1 VALPRFEL
9 AIYHYLVANRASS
22 SEIADSQRE
31 CLGSLVANEN
41 RSELKD
47 EDLAHVL
54 GYLNFSSGKSD
65 PKSLAALNR
74 LYGWALAGAP
84 KQYSPYAGL
93 PAWLTIQQWL
103 QDRLGKLRDEKE
115 IFRES
120 DQASQVLQIVWLYL
134 LPDYLDFHSD
144 LLFHQEPEGLFN
156 GLLLGRAIECVLQ
169 QGGPWDEI
177 DRIVPKAID
186 ALNDY
191 VGFRPVAVLEG
202 RRLEPYAHE
211 WLRPI
216 PLYIRDVGVA
226 FGPYHDLIQRT
237 LEILRST
244 SQEILRDAQFEPLHL
259 DELALDPRAYDFDHP
274 VNKRPNYY
282 FGQWDPNLMD
292 QDANFRR
299 FVLQQVTVDALLAR
313 VSQEKELSQDE
324 TLTEAAAVLAGTMLM
339 ASGIS
344 GGRANSI
351 PSTTTLVTLLSQIA
365 IYRDSFYEDFLV
377 KLEGP
382 HAERLQAEAAIRRQ
396 PLGGARQQLNT
407 NLARL
412 RASQVEHV
420 QLARIFARMG
430 SATAAKEESDDV
442 QVPSARILC
451 RVDCLLTV
459 GNQLLRRNEL
469 EKAGAIPE
477 QIFDLIQ
484 RGIQCGALVDPWNIL
499 GFAGNFPRFVG
510 SDSTVADERVDELV
524 QIMEQTLGFLSRL
537 WREAAATNQDQ
548 LSKKT
553 EERFRWISEWWRK
566 YAAHQVSDVGA
577 TDPQDSLESSQLVAR
592 ALRLWHQG
600 GAAAGDLKFWA
611 PHADMF
617 DSPKAYALVIEALLD
632 RRDFVGGM
640 ALLVHWLSQAAR
652 VGLQSGNTSYSD
664 LARMW
669 LEQLFEVRKTADSI
683 TPAIDAKAKGS
694 SAAMQAS
701 SEEKQKDAPDLDSN
715 PSTEFVWSMVEKFFD
730 YLEANGETFWSVP
743 EFALSQG
750 KRKKKRPDAD
760 GGLQAAGDSNEVGN
774 TANENDETDSEE
786 ALFGAAYE
794 GVTYLDSTDDGVDGP
809 IFEEGQG
816 TAEELVAESKRLGEH
831 LTFLAALAQMWKL
844 VAQSTRTLNS
854 TAKGSTTESS
864 TDGASSAE
872 IARRTRVVAALRR
885 WSEQCLVNRN
895 SLVDLLDQIQ
905 AYKIP
910 KGGTDTDSMA
920 RYDRQRV
927 IKESL
932 MERILAAAV
941 ETADA
946 GRMLIGGVLAHTEDR
961 ASCQPLLD
969 GLPKDEVLTVELF
982 GDLMAA
988 RRSRVEEAFSD
999 FLSVLRDQK
1008 LLYVSLARG
1017 GQPRDILNARVRR
1030 RALTHLLTWL
1040 PRQGF
1045 FYQSCRLV
1053 DTARHMEH
1061 HNPVGHGAVTEFD
1074 DLFQIAFKSMV
1085 RCLVRNA
1092 YQWQADKPKSER
1104 RKARKNE
1111 SPIQPEW
1118 STFELDRLVD
1128 QNPPEPDS
1136 DALVPLME
1144 QLTEV
1149 LLGSW
1154 LSHSRTLR
1162 LSILET
1168 IDGSGTWKQL
1178 SQFIQKYGKG
1188 LFTQGFL
1195 KLSHVRA
1202 ILHQGVPNYLEQAIK
1217 NQDSEEVRPLL
1228 EAIENGEITI
1238 DEAQRWLAVV
1248 FEAII
1253 DHYAEY
1259 KDYNSTTTQSD
1270 RGEMLYMLLDF
1281 LRLRV
1286 RYDRVCWNLK
1296 PVFWAHEVL
1305 VHTGCQSSAQQWR
1318 RALADRVAR
1327 ESDMYLE
1334 KLTKLQEL
1342 YAMKMP
1348 TVADRLNER
1357 FVKPMTI
1364 DRMRALIRPA
1374 MRQLRASDKEESRA
1388 FELLVQEAHLMMRE
1402 PTGVGLDIPAWLL
1415 MLEEE
1420 VERVVHNN
1428 RNVPQIQRLEETVPV
1443 IPVSV
1448 QQLRDQFNAAMSQN
1462 RSLKGPE
1469 S

>member
-1 VALPRFEL
+1 MAKEHRNV
-9 AIYHYLVANRASS
+9 
-22 SEIADSQRE
+22 
-31 CLGSLVANEN
+31 G
-41 RSELKD
+41 KD
-47 EDLAHVL
+47 EDLVHVL

-65 PKSLAALNR
+65 TKTQAALNR
-74 LYGWALAGAP
+74 LYGWALASGSP
-84 KQYSPYAGL
+84 KQFSPYAGL
-93 PAWLTIQQWL
+93 PPWLTIQQWL

-156 GLLLGRAIECVLQ
+156 GLFLGRAIECVLQ
-169 QGGPWDEI
+169 QGAPWDEI
-177 DRIVPKAID
+177 DRIVPKAIEE
-186 ALNDY
+186 LNDY
-191 VGFRPVAVLEG
+191 VGYRPVAVLEG
-202 RRLEPYAHE
+202 RRLEPYSHE

-226 FGPYHDLIQRT
+226 FGPYHEIIDRALH
-237 LEILRST
+237 ILRNT
-244 SQEILRDAQFEPLHL
+244 SPDILREAQFEPNHL

-292 QDANFRR
+292 QDTNFRR

-313 VSQEKELSQDE
+313 VIQEKELPQEE

-344 GGRANSI
+344 GGRANAFS
-351 PSTTTLVTLLSQIA
+351 SNTTLVNLLSQIA
-365 IYRDSFYEDFLV
+365 KYRDSFYTEFLE
-377 KLEGP
+377 KQTGT
-382 HAERLQAEAAIRRQ
+382 HAERLKHEASIRRQ

-430 SATAAKEESDDV
+430 SANAAKEESDDV

-451 RVDCLLTV
+451 RIDCLLTI

-469 EKAGAIPE
+469 EKAGDIPD

-484 RGIQCGALVDPWNIL
+484 RGIECGALVDPWNIL
-499 GFAGNFPRFVG
+499 GFAGNFPRFIG
-510 SDSTVADERVDELV
+510 TDATVLDERVDELV

-537 WREAAATNQDQ
+537 WREAAATSQES
-548 LSKKT
+548 LCVRT
-553 EERFRWISEWWRK
+553 EQRFRWISDWWRK
-566 YAAHQVSDVGA
+566 YAAHQVSDVSA
-577 TDPQDSLESSQLVAR
+577 TDPQDALESSQLVAT
-592 ALRLWHQG
+592 ALKLWHQG

-640 ALLVHWLSQAAR
+640 ALLVHWLSQATR

-669 LEQLFEVRKTADSI
+669 LEQLFEFSSDGFESGVAENDSI
-683 TPAIDAKAKGS
+683 DC
-694 SAAMQAS
+694 
-701 SEEKQKDAPDLDSN
+701 EKQKDTPK
-715 PSTEFVWSMVEKFFD
+715 STEFIWSLVEKFFD

-743 EFALSQG
+743 EFRLA
-750 KRKKKRPDAD
+750 KPTKPKKKSDP
-760 GGLQAAGDSNEVGN
+760 SNEM
-774 TANENDETDSEE
+774 TAGANAGESDPALADEEE
-786 ALFGAAYE
+786 SLFGAAYE
-794 GVTYLDSTDDGVDGP
+794 GVTYLDSTDDGVDAP
-809 IFEEGQG
+809 IYEENDGNSD
-816 TAEELVAESKRLGEH
+816 ELIHESKRLGEH

-844 VAQSTRTLNS
+844 VAQSTRNLDS
-854 TAKGSTTESS
+854 LPKSDSEKSDPATAEFARKSS
-864 TDGASSAE
+864 
-872 IARRTRVVAALRR
+872 VVAALRR

-895 SLVDLLDQIQ
+895 DLVALLDQIQ
-905 AYKIP
+905 AFKLS

-946 GRMLIGGVLAHTEDR
+946 GRMLIGAILAHTDDR
-961 ASCQPLLD
+961 ASCQSMLAD
-969 GLPKDEVLTVELF
+969 LPRDEVLVVELF

-988 RRSRVEEAFSD
+988 RRSRVEEAFPD
-999 FLSVLRDQK
+999 LIAVLRDQK

-1017 GQPRDILNARVRR
+1017 GQPRDILTARVRR

-1092 YQWQADKPKSER
+1092 YQWQMDQPASPASEKRRSKKSEVAY
-1104 RKARKNE
+1104 K
-1111 SPIQPEW
+1111 PEW
-1118 STFELDRLVD
+1118 SSLELDRLVD
-1128 QNPPEPDS
+1128 LNPREPDS
-1136 DALVPLME
+1136 NALVPLLE

-1154 LSHSRTLR
+1154 LAHSRTLR
-1162 LSILET
+1162 LSVLET
-1168 IDGSGTWKQL
+1168 IDGTGTWNQL
-1178 SQFIQKYGKG
+1178 SQFIQKYGRG

-1195 KLSHVRA
+1195 KLSNVRA
-1202 ILHQGVPNYLEQAIK
+1202 ILHQGVGNYLEQALK
-1217 NQDSEEVRPLL
+1217 NQDSEEVQPLL
-1228 EAIENGEITI
+1228 EAIECGQTSLE
-1238 DEAQRWLAVV
+1238 EAQRWLSVV

-1253 DHYAEY
+1253 DHFAEY

-1305 VHTGCQSSAQQWR
+1305 VHTGCQASAQQWR
-1318 RALADRVAR
+1318 RALAERVAR
-1327 ESDMYLE
+1327 ESDQYLE

-1374 MRQLRASDKEESRA
+1374 MRQLRASIHEESRA
-1388 FELLVQEAHLMMRE
+1388 FDLLVQESHLMMRE
-1402 PTGVGLDIPAWLL
+1402 PTGVGLDVPAWLL

-1420 VERVVHNN
+1420 VDRVLHNN
-1428 RNVPQIQRLEETVPV
+1428 RNMPQVQRLEKAVPV
-1443 IPVSV
+1443 VPVTHE
-1448 QQLRDQFNAAMSQN
+1448 QLVEQFAAAMNQN
-1462 RSLKGPE
+1462 RGIKGPD
-1469 S
+1469 SPQPPTAD

>member
-1 VALPRFEL
+1 M
-9 AIYHYLVANRASS
+9 
-22 SEIADSQRE
+22 
-31 CLGSLVANEN
+31 ANEI
-41 RSELKD
+41 RTDGRD
-47 EDLAHVL
+47 EDLVHVL

-65 PKSLAALNR
+65 PKSLKALNR
-74 LYGWALAGAP
+74 LYGLALAGAP
-84 KQYSPYAGL
+84 GQYSPFAGL

-120 DQASQVLQIVWLYL
+120 DQASQVLQIVWLNL

-169 QGGPWDEI
+169 QGAPWDEV

-186 ALNDY
+186 QLNDY

-202 RRLEPYAHE
+202 RRLEPYSHE

-226 FGPYHDLIQRT
+226 FGPYCEIIT
-237 LEILRST
+237 KALEILRNT
-244 SQEILRDAQFEPLHL
+244 SSHILRDAQFDPNNL
-259 DELALDPRAYDFDHP
+259 DELALDARAYDFDHP

-282 FGQWDPNLMD
+282 FGQWDPHLMD
-292 QDANFRR
+292 QSGSYRR
-299 FVLQQVTVDALLAR
+299 FVLQQVTVDALLDR
-313 VSQEKELSQDE
+313 VAKEKDLPREE
-324 TLTEAAAVLAGTMLM
+324 VLTEAAVVLAGTMLM

-344 GGRANSI
+344 GGSANSFS
-351 PSTTTLVTLLSQIA
+351 STTTLVNLLSQIA
-365 IYRDSFYEDFLV
+365 LYRDSFYTEFLNGIV
-377 KLEGP
+377 GP
-382 HAERLQAEAAIRRQ
+382 HADRLRNEADIRRQ

-407 NLARL
+407 TLARL

-430 SATAAKEESDDV
+430 SANAAKEEADDV

-451 RVDCLLTV
+451 RIDCLLTI
-459 GNQLLRRNEL
+459 GNQQLRRGEL
-469 EKAGAIPE
+469 VKAGEVPD

-484 RGIQCGALVDPWNIL
+484 RGVQCGALVDPWNIL
-499 GFAGNFPRFVG
+499 GFAGNFPRFIG
-510 SDSTVADERVDELV
+510 TDSTVVDERVEELV
-524 QIMEQTLGFLSRL
+524 QIMEQTFGFLSRL
-537 WREAAATNQDQ
+537 WREAAATNQEE
-548 LSKKT
+548 LAKKT
-553 EERFRWISEWWRK
+553 EKRFQTISDWWRK
-566 YAAHQVSDVGA
+566 FAAHQVSDVAA
-577 TDPQDSLESSQLVAR
+577 TDSQEALESSQLVAR

-611 PHADMF
+611 PHADLF

-640 ALLVHWLSQAAR
+640 ALLVHWLSQANR

-664 LARMW
+664 LARIW
-669 LEQLFEVRKTADSI
+669 LEQLFEY
-683 TPAIDAKAKGS
+683 
-694 SAAMQAS
+694 S
-701 SEEKQKDAPDLDSN
+701 SEPESLAHPSKATNTEKQVDTPKSAD
-715 PSTEFVWSMVEKFFD
+715 FVWSMVEKFFD
-730 YLEANGETFWSVP
+730 YLEANGESFWAVP
-743 EFALSQG
+743 QFSLSKPGKPKRRPDTNSELESAGSQRDEEFA
-750 KRKKKRPDAD
+750 D
-760 GGLQAAGDSNEVGN
+760 DS
-774 TANENDETDSEE
+774 DESTDKAS
-786 ALFGAAYE
+786 LFDAAYE
-794 GVTYLDSTDDGVDGP
+794 DVTYSDSTDDGVEGP
-809 IFEEGQG
+809 VYEQDEG
-816 TAEELVAESKRLGEH
+816 TSEELVAESKRLGEH

-844 VAQSTRTLNS
+844 VSQSTQTL
-854 TAKGSTTESS
+854 ESEQKQHPS
-864 TDGASSAE
+864 EMAAVDV
-872 IARRTRVVAALRR
+872 ARRARVVAALRR
-885 WSEQCLVNRN
+885 WSEQCLLNRN
-895 SLVDLLDQIQ
+895 ELVVLLDQIQ
-905 AYKIP
+905 SFKVAR
-910 KGGTDTDSMA
+910 GGTDTDSMA

-946 GRMLIGGVLAHTEDR
+946 GRMLIGASLAHSDDL
-961 ASCQPLLD
+961 ASCQPLLE

-982 GDLMAA
+982 GDLMAG
-988 RRSRVEEAFSD
+988 RRSRVEETFPAF
-999 FLSVLRDQK
+999 VAELREQK
-1008 LLYVSLARG
+1008 LLYVSLTRG
-1017 GQPRDILNARVRR
+1017 GQPLDILNARVRR

-1045 FYQSCRLV
+1045 FYQACRLV

-1092 YQWQADKPKSER
+1092 YQWQAENPGKPSTEKRRSKKSEV
-1104 RKARKNE
+1104 
-1111 SPIQPEW
+1111 QPEW
-1118 STFELDRLVD
+1118 SKLELDRLVD
-1128 QNPPEPDS
+1128 QNPPEPNNDQ
-1136 DALVPLME
+1136 LVPLLE
-1144 QLTEV
+1144 QLTEI

-1162 LSILET
+1162 LSVLET

-1188 LFTQGFL
+1188 IFTQGFL
-1195 KLSHVRA
+1195 KLSNVRA
-1202 ILHQGVPNYLEQAIK
+1202 ILHQGVGNYLEHAIQ

-1228 EAIENGEITI
+1228 EAIESGEIPME
-1238 DEAQRWLAVV
+1238 EAQRWLSVV

-1270 RGEMLYMLLDF
+1270 RGEMLFMLLDF

-1305 VHTGCQSSAQQWR
+1305 VHSGCQNSAQQWR
-1318 RALADRVAR
+1318 RALAERVSK
-1327 ESDMYLE
+1327 ESDQYLE
-1334 KLTKLQEL
+1334 KLAKLQQQ

-1374 MRQLRASDKEESRA
+1374 MRQLRASDNEDSRA
-1388 FELLVQEAHLMMRE
+1388 FELLIQESHLMMRE

-1420 VERVVHNN
+1420 VDRVLHNN
-1428 RNVPQIQRLEETVPV
+1428 RNAPQVQRLERAVPA
-1443 IPVSV
+1443 IPITF
-1448 QQLRDQFNAAMSQN
+1448 QQLQDQFNAAMGQN
-1462 RSLKGPE
+1462 RGLNGPTE
-1469 S
+1469 PT

>member
-1 VALPRFEL
+1 M
-9 AIYHYLVANRASS
+9 
-22 SEIADSQRE
+22 
-31 CLGSLVANEN
+31 ANEN
-41 RSELKD
+41 RTDGRD
-47 EDLAHVL
+47 EDLVHVL

-74 LYGWALAGAP
+74 LYGLALAGTP
-84 KQYSPYAGL
+84 GQYSPYAGL
-93 PAWLTIQQWL
+93 PPWLTIQQWL

-134 LPDYLDFHSD
+134 LPDYLDYHSD

-156 GLLLGRAIECVLQ
+156 GLFLGRAIECVLQ
-169 QGGPWDEI
+169 QGAPWNEM
-177 DRIVPKAID
+177 DRIVAKAID
-186 ALNDY
+186 QLNDY

-202 RRLEPYAHE
+202 RRLEPYGHE

-216 PLYIRDVGVA
+216 PLYVRDVGVA
-226 FGPYHDLIQRT
+226 NGPYCEIIT
-237 LEILRST
+237 KALEILRKT
-244 SQEILRDAQFEPLHL
+244 SPNILQDAQFDPNNLE
-259 DELALDPRAYDFDHP
+259 ELALDVRAYDFDHP

-282 FGQWDPNLMD
+282 FGQWDPHLMD
-292 QDANFRR
+292 QSGTYRR
-299 FVLQQVTVDALLAR
+299 FVLQQVTVDALLDR
-313 VSQEKELSQDE
+313 VAKEKELPHDE
-324 TLTEAAAVLAGTMLM
+324 TLSEAAVVLAGTMLM

-344 GGRANSI
+344 GGSANSFS
-351 PSTTTLVTLLSQIA
+351 STTTLVNLLAQIA
-365 IYRDSFYEDFLV
+365 LYRDSFYTEFLQR
-377 KLEGP
+377 LTGA
-382 HAERLQAEAAIRRQ
+382 HAERLRSEAAIRRQ

-407 NLARL
+407 TLARL

-430 SATAAKEESDDV
+430 SANAAKEEADDV

-451 RVDCLLTV
+451 RIDCLLTV
-459 GNQLLRRNEL
+459 GNQLLRRGEL
-469 EKAGAIPE
+469 TKAGDVPD

-484 RGIQCGALVDPWNIL
+484 RGVECGALVDPWNIL

-510 SDSTVADERVDELV
+510 SDSTVIDERVEELV
-524 QIMEQTLGFLSRL
+524 QIMEQTFGFLSRL
-537 WREAAATNQDQ
+537 WREAAATDQ
-548 LSKKT
+548 EALSKRT
-553 EERFRWISEWWRK
+553 EERFQAISDWWRK
-566 YAAHQVSDVGA
+566 YAAHQVSDVAA
-577 TDPQDSLESSQLVAR
+577 TDSQEALESSQLVSR

-611 PHADMF
+611 PHADLF

-632 RRDFVGGM
+632 RHDFVSGM
-640 ALLVHWLSQAAR
+640 ALLVHWLSQAGR

-664 LARMW
+664 LARIW
-669 LEQLFEVRKTADSI
+669 LEQLFEYSNEPQSASTHGQSSNAPKQAD
-683 TPAIDAKAKGS
+683 TPKS
-694 SAAMQAS
+694 
-701 SEEKQKDAPDLDSN
+701 PD
-715 PSTEFVWSMVEKFFD
+715 FVWSMVEKFFD
-730 YLEANGETFWSVP
+730 YLEANGESFWAVP
-743 EFALSQG
+743 EFRLARPG
-750 KRKKKRPDAD
+750 KPKKRPNEKTD
-760 GGLQAAGDSNEVGN
+760 LMAAGDR
-774 TANENDETDSEE
+774 NDDEAGDEGEE
-786 ALFGAAYE
+786 AIDKASLFDAAYE
-794 GVTYLDSTDDGVDGP
+794 GVTYSDSTDDGV
-809 IFEEGQG
+809 EGHVYEHDEG
-816 TAEELVAESKRLGEH
+816 SSEELISESKRLGEH

-844 VAQSTRTLNS
+844 VSQSTQTLE
-854 TAKGSTTESS
+854 TEPVGSSESVIA
-864 TDGASSAE
+864 GA
-872 IARRTRVVAALRR
+872 ARRTRVVAALRR
-885 WSEQCLVNRN
+885 WSAQCLHNRN
-895 SLVDLLDQIQ
+895 ALVDLLDQIQ
-905 AYKIP
+905 SFKVAR
-910 KGGTDTDSMA
+910 GGTDTDSMA

-927 IKESL
+927 VKESL

-946 GRMLIGGVLAHTEDR
+946 GRMLIGASLAHTDDL
-961 ASCQPLLD
+961 ANCQPLLD

-982 GDLMAA
+982 GDLMAG
-988 RRSRVEEAFSD
+988 RRSRVEKTFPAFVA
-999 FLSVLRDQK
+999 VLREQK
-1008 LLYVSLARG
+1008 LLYVSLTRG

-1045 FYQSCRLV
+1045 FYQACRLV

-1061 HNPVGHGAVTEFD
+1061 QNPVGHGAVTEFD

-1092 YQWQADKPKSER
+1092 YQWQTENPGKPSTEKKR
-1104 RKARKNE
+1104 NKKATIR
-1111 SPIQPEW
+1111 PEW
-1118 STFELDRLVD
+1118 SKLELDSLVD
-1128 QNPPEPDS
+1128 QNPPEPNNDQ
-1136 DALVPLME
+1136 LVPLLE
-1144 QLTEV
+1144 QLTEI

-1162 LSILET
+1162 LSVLET

-1188 LFTQGFL
+1188 IFTQGFL
-1195 KLSHVRA
+1195 KLSNVRA
-1202 ILHQGVPNYLEQAIK
+1202 ILHQGVGNYLEQAIK
-1217 NQDSEEVRPLL
+1217 NQDSDEVRPLL
-1228 EAIENGEITI
+1228 DAIESGEIPI
-1238 DEAQRWLAVV
+1238 EEAQRWLAVV

-1305 VHTGCQSSAQQWR
+1305 VHSGCQNSAQQWR
-1318 RALADRVAR
+1318 RALAERVAR
-1327 ESDMYLE
+1327 ESDQYLE
-1334 KLTKLQEL
+1334 KLAKLQQQ

-1374 MRQLRASDKEESRA
+1374 MRQLRASDKEDSRA
-1388 FELLVQEAHLMMRE
+1388 FDLLIQESHLMMRE

-1420 VERVVHNN
+1420 VDRVLHNN
-1428 RNVPQIQRLEETVPV
+1428 RNAPQVQRLERAVPA
-1443 IPVSV
+1443 IPVTH
-1448 QQLRDQFNAAMSQN
+1448 QQLLDQFNAAMSQN
-1462 RSLKGPE
+1462 RGLEGPSE
-1469 S
+1469 T

>member
-1 VALPRFEL
+1 M
-9 AIYHYLVANRASS
+9 
-22 SEIADSQRE
+22 
-31 CLGSLVANEN
+31 ANEN
-41 RSELKD
+41 RNDAKD
-47 EDLAHVL
+47 EDLVHVL

-65 PKSLAALNR
+65 PKSMAALNR
-74 LYGWALAGAP
+74 LYSWAMAGSP
-84 KQYSPYAGL
+84 RQYSPYAGL
-93 PAWLTIQQWL
+93 PPWLTIQQWL

-156 GLLLGRAIECVLQ
+156 GLFLGRAIECVLQ
-169 QGGPWDEI
+169 QGGPWNEI

-186 ALNDY
+186 GLNDY

-202 RRLEPYAHE
+202 RRLEPYSHE

-216 PLYIRDVGVA
+216 PLYVRDVGVA
-226 FGPYHDLIQRT
+226 FGPYFEIIGRT
-237 LEILRST
+237 LEILRAT
-244 SQEILRDAQFEPLHL
+244 SPHILQDAQFDPNNL

-292 QDANFRR
+292 QDSNYRR

-313 VSQEKELSQDE
+313 VAQEKELSREE

-344 GGRANSI
+344 GGRANSFS
-351 PSTTTLVTLLSQIA
+351 STTTLVNLLSQIA
-365 IYRDSFYEDFLV
+365 LYRDSFYEEFLQN
-377 KLEGP
+377 LTGP
-382 HAERLQAEAAIRRQ
+382 HADRLRHEAAIRRQ

-430 SATAAKEESDDV
+430 SANAAKEESDDV

-451 RVDCLLTV
+451 RIDCLLTV

-469 EKAGAIPE
+469 AKACDIPE

-484 RGIQCGALVDPWNIL
+484 RGIECGALVDPWNIL
-499 GFAGNFPRFVG
+499 GFAGNFPRFIG
-510 SDSTVADERVDELV
+510 TDATVMDERVEELV

-537 WREAAATNQDQ
+537 WREAAATNQES
-548 LSKKT
+548 LCNGT
-553 EERFRWISEWWRK
+553 EQRFRQISDWWRK
-566 YAAHQVSDVGA
+566 YAAHEVSDVSA

-640 ALLVHWLSQAAR
+640 ALLVHWLSQATR

-669 LEQLFEVRKTADSI
+669 LEQLFEHTLDGQNAANDDASQSGINKQ
-683 TPAIDAKAKGS
+683 IDAPNS
-694 SAAMQAS
+694 I
-701 SEEKQKDAPDLDSN
+701 
-715 PSTEFVWSMVEKFFD
+715 EFVWSMVEKFFD
-730 YLEANGETFWSVP
+730 YLEANGESYWSVP
-743 EFALSQG
+743 EFRLAKAP
-750 KRKKKRPDAD
+750 KRKKRPEQSND
-760 GGLQAAGDSNEVGN
+760 LMAAGDS
-774 TANENDETDSEE
+774 ADSEGGIAE
-786 ALFGAAYE
+786 GGEGDADGSLFDAAYE
-794 GVTYLDSTDDGVDGP
+794 NVSYFDTTDDGVDGQ
-809 IFEEGQG
+809 IYEQNEGSS
-816 TAEELVAESKRLGEH
+816 EELVAESKRLSEH
-831 LTFLAALAQMWKL
+831 LTLLVALAQMWKL
-844 VAQSTRTLNS
+844 VSQSTQTLNTS
-854 TAKGSTTESS
+854 Q
-864 TDGASSAE
+864 GASSESVNADA
-872 IARRTRVVAALRR
+872 ARRSRVVAALRR

-895 SLVDLLDQIQ
+895 ALISLLDQIQ
-905 AYKIP
+905 SFKLA
-910 KGGTDTDSMA
+910 KGGTDTESMA

-932 MERILAAAV
+932 MERILASAV

-946 GRMLIGGVLAHTEDR
+946 GRMLIGAILAHTDDR
-961 ASCQPLLD
+961 PSCQPLLD
-969 GLPKDEVLTVELF
+969 GLPRDEVLTVEIF

-988 RRSRVEEAFSD
+988 RRSRVEDAFPG
-999 FLSVLRDQK
+999 FLAVLREQK

-1017 GQPRDILNARVRR
+1017 GQPLDILNARVRR

-1045 FYQSCRLV
+1045 FFESCRLV

-1092 YQWQADKPKSER
+1092 YQWQADKPAQPTSEKR
-1104 RKARKNE
+1104 RTRRSE
-1111 SPIQPEW
+1111 VPFQPEW
-1118 STFELDRLVD
+1118 SSLELDRLVD
-1128 QNPPEPDS
+1128 RSPPEPDS
-1136 DALVPLME
+1136 EALVPLLE

-1154 LSHSRTLR
+1154 LAHSRTLR
-1162 LSILET
+1162 LSVLET
-1168 IDGSGTWKQL
+1168 IDGSGTWNQL
-1178 SQFIQKYGKG
+1178 AEFIQKYGKG

-1195 KLSHVRA
+1195 KLSNVRA
-1202 ILHQGVPNYLEQAIK
+1202 ILHQGVGNYLEQALK
-1217 NQDSEEVRPLL
+1217 NQDTDEVRPLL
-1228 EAIENGEITI
+1228 EAIENGEISTE
-1238 DEAQRWLAVV
+1238 DAQRWLGVV
-1248 FEAII
+1248 FEAVI
-1253 DHYAEY
+1253 DHFAEY

-1305 VHTGCQSSAQQWR
+1305 VHNGCQNSAQQWR
-1318 RALADRVAR
+1318 RALAERVAK
-1327 ESDMYLE
+1327 ESDQYLE
-1334 KLTKLQEL
+1334 KLAKLQEQ

-1374 MRQLRASDKEESRA
+1374 MRQLRSSDKEESRA
-1388 FELLVQEAHLMMRE
+1388 FELLVQESHLMMRE

-1420 VERVVHNN
+1420 VDRVLHNN
-1428 RNVPQIQRLEETVPV
+1428 RNAPLVQRLDKAVPV
-1443 IPVSV
+1443 IPITR
-1448 QQLRDQFNAAMSQN
+1448 QQLQEQFNAAMSQN
-1462 RSLKGPE
+1462 RGLRGPE
-1469 S
+1469 SS

>member
-1 VALPRFEL
+1 M
-9 AIYHYLVANRASS
+9 
-22 SEIADSQRE
+22 
-31 CLGSLVANEN
+31 ANEN
-41 RSELKD
+41 STDGRD

-74 LYGWALAGAP
+74 LYGLALAGTP
-84 KQYSPYAGL
+84 GQYSPYAGL
-93 PAWLTIQQWL
+93 PPWLTIQQWL

-134 LPDYLDFHSD
+134 LPDYLDYHSD

-156 GLLLGRAIECVLQ
+156 GLFLGRAIECVLQ
-169 QGGPWDEI
+169 QGASWNEI
-177 DRIVPKAID
+177 DRIVAKAID
-186 ALNDY
+186 QLNDY

-202 RRLEPYAHE
+202 RRLEPYGHE

-216 PLYIRDVGVA
+216 PLYVRDVGVA
-226 FGPYHDLIQRT
+226 FGPYFEIVSKA
-237 LEILRST
+237 LEILRRT
-244 SQEILRDAQFEPLHL
+244 SPHILREAQFDPNNI
-259 DELALDPRAYDFDHP
+259 DELALDARAYDFDHP

-282 FGQWDPNLMD
+282 FGQWDPHLMD
-292 QDANFRR
+292 QSGYYRR
-299 FVLQQVTVDALLAR
+299 FVLQQVTVDALLDR
-313 VSQEKELSQDE
+313 VAKEKDLPHQES
-324 TLTEAAAVLAGTMLM
+324 LTEAAVVLAGTMLM

-344 GGRANSI
+344 GGSANSFS
-351 PSTTTLVTLLSQIA
+351 STTTLVNLLAQIA
-365 IYRDSFYEDFLV
+365 LYRDAFYTEFLEN
-377 KLEGP
+377 LSGP
-382 HAERLQAEAAIRRQ
+382 HAERLRNEASIRRQ

-407 NLARL
+407 TLARL

-430 SATAAKEESDDV
+430 SATAAKEEADDV

-451 RVDCLLTV
+451 RIDCLLTV
-459 GNQLLRRNEL
+459 GNQLLRRGEL
-469 EKAGAIPE
+469 AKAGEVPD

-484 RGIQCGALVDPWNIL
+484 RGVECGALVDPWNIL
-499 GFAGNFPRFVG
+499 GFAGNFPRFIG
-510 SDSTVADERVDELV
+510 SDSTVIDERVEELV
-524 QIMEQTLGFLSRL
+524 QIMEQTFGFLSRL
-537 WREAAATNQDQ
+537 WREAAATDQ
-548 LSKKT
+548 EALSRRT
-553 EERFRWISEWWRK
+553 EERFQAISDWWRK
-566 YAAHQVSDVGA
+566 FAAHQVSDVAA
-577 TDPQDSLESSQLVAR
+577 TDSQDSLESSQLVAR

-611 PHADMF
+611 PHADLF

-640 ALLVHWLSQAAR
+640 ALLVHWLSQAER

-664 LARMW
+664 LARIW
-669 LEQLFEVRKTADSI
+669 LEQLFEYSNDPNSEQRDS
-683 TPAIDAKAKGS
+683 PKS
-694 SAAMQAS
+694 V
-701 SEEKQKDAPDLDSN
+701 
-715 PSTEFVWSMVEKFFD
+715 EFVWSMVEKFFD
-730 YLEANGETFWSVP
+730 YLEANGETFWAVP
-743 EFALSQG
+743 EFRLAKAG
-750 KRKKKRPDAD
+750 RPKKRPEDNSE
-760 GGLQAAGDSNEVGN
+760 LLAAGERSDDDSSE
-774 TANENDETDSEE
+774 DESADDGDGAADKAS
-786 ALFGAAYE
+786 LFDAAYE
-794 GVTYLDSTDDGVDGP
+794 GVTYSDSTDDGVEGP
-809 IFEEGQG
+809 IYEQDEG
-816 TAEELVAESKRLGEH
+816 TSEELVAESKRLGEH

-844 VAQSTRTLNS
+844 VSQSTQTL
-854 TAKGSTTESS
+854 ESNAFHRS
-864 TDGASSAE
+864 ESISLDSA
-872 IARRTRVVAALRR
+872 RKTRVVAALRR
-885 WSEQCLVNRN
+885 WSEQCLTNRN
-895 SLVDLLDQIQ
+895 ALVHLLDQIQ
-905 AYKIP
+905 SFKVAR
-910 KGGTDTDSMA
+910 GGTDTDSMA

-946 GRMLIGGVLAHTEDR
+946 GRMLIGSSLAHTDDL
-961 ASCQPLLD
+961 ASCQSLLV

-982 GDLMAA
+982 GDLMAG
-988 RRSRVEEAFSD
+988 RRDRIEETFPSFVA
-999 FLSVLRDQK
+999 VLREQK
-1008 LLYVSLARG
+1008 LLYVSLTRG

-1045 FYQSCRLV
+1045 FYQACRLV

-1061 HNPVGHGAVTEFD
+1061 QNPVGHGAVTEFD

-1092 YQWQADKPKSER
+1092 YQWQDEKPSKPSTKKGRNKKSEIR
-1104 RKARKNE
+1104 
-1111 SPIQPEW
+1111 PEW
-1118 STFELDRLVD
+1118 SSLELDSLVD
-1128 QNPPEPDS
+1128 QNPPEPNNDQ
-1136 DALVPLME
+1136 LVPLLE
-1144 QLTEV
+1144 QLTEI

-1162 LSILET
+1162 LSVLET

-1178 SQFIQKYGKG
+1178 SQFIQRYGKG
-1188 LFTQGFL
+1188 IFTQGFL
-1195 KLSHVRA
+1195 KLSNVRA
-1202 ILHQGVPNYLEQAIK
+1202 ILHQGVGNYLEQAIQ

-1228 EAIENGEITI
+1228 DAIQSGEIPME
-1238 DEAQRWLAVV
+1238 EAQRWLGVV

-1270 RGEMLYMLLDF
+1270 RGEMLFMLLDF

-1305 VHTGCQSSAQQWR
+1305 VHSGCQNSAQQWR
-1318 RALADRVAR
+1318 RALAERVAR
-1327 ESDMYLE
+1327 ESDQYLE
-1334 KLTKLQEL
+1334 KLAKLQQL

-1374 MRQLRASDKEESRA
+1374 MRQLRASDNEDSRA
-1388 FELLVQEAHLMMRE
+1388 FELLVQESHLMMRE

-1420 VERVVHNN
+1420 VDRVLHNN
-1428 RNVPQIQRLEETVPV
+1428 RNAPQVQRLERAVPA
-1443 IPVSV
+1443 IPVTH
-1448 QQLRDQFNAAMSQN
+1448 QQLLDQFNAAMTQN
-1462 RSLKGPE
+1462 RGLGGPSE
-1469 S
+1469 AT

>member
-1 VALPRFEL
+1 M
-9 AIYHYLVANRASS
+9 
-22 SEIADSQRE
+22 
-31 CLGSLVANEN
+31 ANEN
-41 RSELKD
+41 RNDAKE
-47 EDLAHVL
+47 EDLVHVL

-74 LYGWALAGAP
+74 LYGWAMAGSP
-84 KQYSPYAGL
+84 RQYSPYVGL
-93 PAWLTIQQWL
+93 PPWLTIQQWL

-156 GLLLGRAIECVLQ
+156 GLFLGRAIECVLQ
-169 QGGPWDEI
+169 QGGPWNEI
-177 DRIVPKAID
+177 DRIVPKAIEE
-186 ALNDY
+186 LNDY
-191 VGFRPVAVLEG
+191 VGFRPIAVLEG
-202 RRLEPYAHE
+202 RRLEPYNHE

-216 PLYIRDVGVA
+216 PLYVRDVGVA
-226 FGPYHDLIQRT
+226 FGPYFEIIGKA
-237 LEILRST
+237 LEILRAT
-244 SQEILRDAQFEPLHL
+244 SPQILRDAQFDPENL
-259 DELALDPRAYDFDHP
+259 DELSLDPRAYDFDHP

-292 QDANFRR
+292 QDSNYRR

-313 VSQEKELSQDE
+313 VAQEKELSKE
-324 TLTEAAAVLAGTMLM
+324 ELLIEAAAVLGGTMLM

-344 GGRANSI
+344 GGRANSFS
-351 PSTTTLVTLLSQIA
+351 STTTLVNLLSQIA
-365 IYRDSFYEDFLV
+365 QYRDSFYTDFLESV
-377 KLEGP
+377 SGP
-382 HAERLQAEAAIRRQ
+382 HAERLRHEAAIRRQ

-407 NLARL
+407 TLARL

-451 RVDCLLTV
+451 RIDCLLTV

-469 EKAGAIPE
+469 EKAGEIPG

-484 RGIQCGALVDPWNIL
+484 RGIECGALVDPWNIL
-499 GFAGNFPRFVG
+499 GFAGNFPRFIG
-510 SDSTVADERVDELV
+510 TDSTVIDERVEELV

-537 WREAAATNQDQ
+537 WREAAATNQES
-548 LSKKT
+548 LCNRT
-553 EERFRWISEWWRK
+553 EERFRWISDWWRK
-566 YAAHQVSDVGA
+566 YAAHQVSDVAA
-577 TDPQDSLESSQLVAR
+577 TDPQDSLESSHLVAR

-600 GAAAGDLKFWA
+600 GAAAGNLKFWA
-611 PHADMF
+611 PHVDMF

-640 ALLVHWLSQAAR
+640 ALLVHWLSHAPR

-669 LEQLFEVRKTADSI
+669 LEQLFEHT
-683 TPAIDAKAKGS
+683 IDN
-694 SAAMQAS
+694 QAS
-701 SEEKQKDAPDLDSN
+701 SSDDGSTTRAEKQTDAPKSA
-715 PSTEFVWSMVEKFFD
+715 EFVWSMVEKFFD

-743 EFALSQG
+743 EFRLAKAP
-750 KRKKKRPDAD
+750 KRKQRPEQTND
-760 GGLQAAGDSNEVGN
+760 LMAAGDPA
-774 TANENDETDSEE
+774 ANDGTSADTDDGESD
-786 ALFGAAYE
+786 ASIFGAAYE
-794 GVTYLDSTDDGVDGP
+794 GVTYLDSTDDGV
-809 IFEEGQG
+809 EGAVYEQNEG
-816 TAEELVAESKRLGEH
+816 SIEELVAESKRLGEH

-844 VAQSTRTLNS
+844 VAQSTQTLDS
-854 TAKGSTTESS
+854 KPR
-864 TDGASSAE
+864 DSAE
-872 IARRTRVVAALRR
+872 SAAVVVERKARVVAALRR

-895 SLVDLLDQIQ
+895 ALVTLLNQIQ
-905 AYKIP
+905 SFKLA

-932 MERILAAAV
+932 MERILASAV

-946 GRMLIGGVLAHTEDR
+946 GRMLIGAILAHTDDR
-961 ASCQPLLD
+961 PSCQALLD

-988 RRSRVEEAFSD
+988 RRSRIEEAFPD
-999 FLSVLRDQK
+999 FLAVLREQK

-1017 GQPRDILNARVRR
+1017 GQPLDILNARVRR

-1092 YQWQADKPKSER
+1092 YQWQADKPAKPKSER
-1104 RKARKNE
+1104 RRNKR
-1111 SPIQPEW
+1111 SDIVFQPEW
-1118 STFELDRLVD
+1118 SSLELDRLVD
-1128 QNPPEPDS
+1128 LNPPEPDS
-1136 DALVPLME
+1136 EALVQLLE

-1162 LSILET
+1162 LSVLET
-1168 IDGSGTWKQL
+1168 IDGSGTWNQL
-1178 SQFIQKYGKG
+1178 AQFIQTYGKG

-1195 KLSHVRA
+1195 KLSNVRA
-1202 ILHQGVPNYLEQAIK
+1202 ILHQGVGNYLEQAFK
-1217 NQDSEEVRPLL
+1217 NQDTHEVRPLL
-1228 EAIENGEITI
+1228 EAIENGDIATE
-1238 DEAQRWLAVV
+1238 EAQRWLAVV
-1248 FEAII
+1248 FEAVI
-1253 DHYAEY
+1253 DHFAEY

-1305 VHTGCQSSAQQWR
+1305 VHNGCQISAQQWR
-1318 RALADRVAR
+1318 RALAERVAK
-1327 ESDMYLE
+1327 ESDQYLE
-1334 KLTKLQEL
+1334 KLAKLQEQ

-1374 MRQLRASDKEESRA
+1374 MRQLRASDNEESRA

-1402 PTGVGLDIPAWLL
+1402 PTGVGLDIPTWLL

-1420 VERVVHNN
+1420 VDRVLQNN
-1428 RNVPQIQRLEETVPV
+1428 RNAPQVQRLEKAVPV
-1443 IPVSV
+1443 IPISH
-1448 QQLRDQFNAAMSQN
+1448 QQLLEQLNAAMSQN
-1462 RSLKGPE
+1462 RSLKAPPTPPA
-1469 S
+1469 SA

>member
-1 VALPRFEL
+1 M
-9 AIYHYLVANRASS
+9 
-22 SEIADSQRE
+22 
-31 CLGSLVANEN
+31 ANEIRN
-41 RSELKD
+41 AGKD
-47 EDLAHVL
+47 EDLVHVL

-74 LYGWALAGAP
+74 LYGWSLASSSP
-84 KQYSPYAGL
+84 KTGSPFAGL
-93 PAWLTIQQWL
+93 PPWLTIQQWL
-103 QDRLGKLRDEKE
+103 QDRLVKLQSEKE

-120 DQASQVLQIVWLYL
+120 DQASQVLKIVWLHL
-134 LPDYLDFHSD
+134 LPEYLDFHSD

-156 GLLLGRAIECVLQ
+156 GLFLGRAIESVLK
-169 QGGPWDEI
+169 QGAPWGDV
-177 DRIVPKAID
+177 DRIVRGAID
-186 ALNDY
+186 SLNDY
-191 VGFRPVAVLEG
+191 VGYRPVAVLEG

-211 WLRPI
+211 WLRPT

-226 FGPYHDLIQRT
+226 YGPYHLVVSQALDILKST
-237 LEILRST
+237 SPSILR
-244 SQEILRDAQFEPLHL
+244 EAQFDPNNL
-259 DELALDPRAYDFDHP
+259 DELAIDPRAYDFDHP

-282 FGQWDPNLMD
+282 FGQWDPHLMD
-292 QDANFRR
+292 GEGYFRR
-299 FVLQQVTVDALLAR
+299 FVLQQVTVDALVAR
-313 VSQEKELSQDE
+313 VKLERDLPQDELSA
-324 TLTEAAAVLAGTMLM
+324 EAAVVLAGTMLM

-344 GGRANSI
+344 GGRANAFS
-351 PSTTTLVTLLSQIA
+351 STTTLVNLLSQIA
-365 IYRDSFYEDFLV
+365 QYRDAFYTEYLQN
-377 KLEGP
+377 LTGP
-382 HAERLQAEAAIRRQ
+382 HAERLRHEASIRRQ

-407 NLARL
+407 HLARL
-412 RASQVEHV
+412 RASQVERV

-430 SATAAKEESDDV
+430 SANAAKEESDDV

-451 RVDCLLTV
+451 RIDCLLTI

-469 EKAGAIPE
+469 ERAGDIPD

-484 RGIQCGALVDPWNIL
+484 RGIECGALVDPWNIL

-510 SDSTVADERVDELV
+510 TDATVIDERVEELV

-537 WREAAATNQDQ
+537 WREAAATNQEAICVR
-548 LSKKT
+548 T
-553 EERFRWISEWWRK
+553 EERFRWISDWWRK
-566 YAAHQVSDVGA
+566 YAAHQVSDVNA
-577 TDPQDSLESSQLVAR
+577 TDPKESLESSKLVAT

-600 GAAAGDLKFWA
+600 GAAAGDLRFWA
-611 PHADMF
+611 PHAEMF

-632 RRDFVGGM
+632 RKDFVGGM
-640 ALLVHWLSQAAR
+640 ALLVHWLSQANR

-669 LEQLFEVRKTADSI
+669 LEQLFENGGHLNES
-683 TPAIDAKAKGS
+683 DAASQPGS
-694 SAAMQAS
+694 AECTSTDP
-701 SEEKQKDAPDLDSN
+701 QKSHG
-715 PSTEFVWSMVEKFFD
+715 FIWSMVEKFFD
-730 YLEANGETFWSVP
+730 YLEANGDAFWSVP
-743 EFALSQG
+743 EFRLG
-750 KRKKKRPDAD
+750 RPNEKRRKTNSTDD
-760 GGLQAAGDSNEVGN
+760 LLVAGNE
-774 TANENDETDSEE
+774 ATDSDQAEGSI
-786 ALFGAAYE
+786 FDAAYE
-794 GVTYLDSTDDGVDGP
+794 GVTYLDSTDDGVDAP
-809 IFEEGQG
+809 IYEENDSNSD
-816 TAEELVAESKRLGEH
+816 ELVNESKRLSEH

-844 VAQSTRTLNS
+844 VSQSTQSLDAQGTHEE
-854 TAKGSTTESS
+854 TDEPQSS
-864 TDGASSAE
+864 GGLDPAQKS
-872 IARRTRVVAALRR
+872 RLVAALRR
-885 WSEQCLVNRN
+885 WSEQCIINRN
-895 SLVDLLDQIQ
+895 ALVTLLDQIQ
-905 AYKIP
+905 VYKLA

-941 ETADA
+941 ETSDA
-946 GRMLIGGVLAHTEDR
+946 GRMLIGAILAHTDDR
-961 ASCQPLLD
+961 KSCDSLLQ
-969 GLPKDEVLTVELF
+969 GFPKDELLLVELF
-982 GDLMAA
+982 GDLMAS
-988 RRSRVEEAFSD
+988 RRSRVEEAFSE
-999 FLSVLRDQK
+999 LIAELRDQK

-1017 GQPRDILNARVRR
+1017 GEPREILNARVRR

-1045 FYQSCRLV
+1045 FFQACRLV

-1092 YQWQADKPKSER
+1092 YQWQLDQPHAPAPEKR
-1104 RKARKNE
+1104 RSKKGEVPFR
-1111 SPIQPEW
+1111 PEW
-1118 STFELDRLVD
+1118 KSMELDQLVD
-1128 QNPPEPDS
+1128 QNPREPDS
-1136 DALVPLME
+1136 EALVPLLE

-1154 LSHSRTLR
+1154 LAHSRTLR
-1162 LSILET
+1162 LSVLET
-1168 IDGSGTWKQL
+1168 IDGTGTWNQL

-1195 KLSHVRA
+1195 KLSNVRA
-1202 ILHQGVPNYLEQAIK
+1202 ILHQGVGNYLEQAIQ
-1217 NQDSEEVRPLL
+1217 NRDSEEVQPLL
-1228 EAIENGEITI
+1228 EAIENGETTI
-1238 DEAQRWLAVV
+1238 EEAQRWLAVV

-1253 DHYAEY
+1253 DHFAEY

-1305 VHTGCQSSAQQWR
+1305 VHSGCQVSAQQWR
-1318 RALADRVAR
+1318 RALAERVAR
-1327 ESDMYLE
+1327 ESDQYLE
-1334 KLTKLQEL
+1334 KLSRLQEQ

-1388 FELLVQEAHLMMRE
+1388 FDLLVQESHLMMRE
-1402 PTGVGLDIPAWLL
+1402 PTGVGLDVPAWLL

-1420 VERVVHNN
+1420 VDRVLHNN
-1428 RNVPQIQRLEETVPV
+1428 RNVPQMHRLEKAVPIVPV
-1443 IPVSV
+1443 S
-1448 QQLRDQFNAAMSQN
+1448 QKQLLEQLMAAMNQH
-1462 RSLKGPE
+1462 RGLKGPGGDPTPP
-1469 S
+1469 